1 MNLSDIVPR
10 LRWQCRR
17 GMLELD
23 VLLGNFLEEAFSSLS
38 PEDQATFVQLLECND
53 QLLFDWFTEKK
64 LVEDENLRM
73 MVQRIKEHAKN
84 RH

>member
-1 MNLSDIVPR
+1 METTLPVH

-23 VLLGNFLEEAFSSLS
+23 VLLGHFLTEAYLSLS
-38 PEDQATFVQLLECND
+38 VQDQDTFVRLLACND
-53 QLLFDWFTEKK
+53 QSLFNWFTGIEQAD
-64 LVEDENLRM
+64 DEILAA
-73 MVQRIKEHAKN
+73 MVAKILTHAKN